1 MYFGLCLDV
10 KESQSIFAYKRYTIK
25 PSFRIFFPQSFNN
38 DVLQIG

>member
-1 MYFGLCLDV
+1 MCFDLCLDV

-38 DVLQIG
+38 DAFEIG